1 MAKPR
6 FLPMPTCID
15 LLGLAERWANA
26 DGSTLAFWPM
36 GQALAPEL
44 VAAQG
49 NGLLACAL
57 SLRDVLSTSSDFA
70 QAVCDLGL
78 EPVGQDAKRP
88 GA

>member
-1 MAKPR
+1 MVESK
-6 FLPMPTCID
+6 FLPMPTCAD
-15 LLGLAERWANA
+15 LLRLAERWANA
-26 DGSTLAFWPM
+26 GGSTLVFWPM

-49 NGLLACAL
+49 SGLLACAL
-57 SLRDVLSTSSDFA
+57 SLRDVLSSSCDFA

-78 EPVGQDAKRP
+78 EPVGQDAKCP